1 MDALSVA
8 PVSPP
13 WAWWQDAGLLERYLA
28 DLVQGELAALRPGRP
43 PAARPAGD
51 EDLVESLGL
60 DSLEWLALSAA
71 LAEAASWAMRGEQAP
86 PRRWDAWLALVRD
99 GLAAGPP
106 ALAVRSSGSTGA
118 PRRSTHS
125 LPALWQ
131 EMQAMAAVIGPR
143 QRVICLVRC
152 HHIYGF
158 LFGVLL
164 PRVWGGVPVLH
175 LPGEQLARLPRQV
188 QPGDLVVGYPEG
200 WAALARLMPDW
211 PADVV
216 GVTSTAPCP
225 PSTAQAAIDS
235 GLARLL
241 QVYGSSETAGIG
253 WRDQPDGPYQLHPFW
268 RRDPADP
275 GQLWRR
281 SPEGS
286 ESALRVPDALD
297 FEDDQH
303 FRPAG
308 RLDGVVQVG
317 GVNVQPAAVAD
328 ALRRHP
334 GVAEAAVRPH
344 AVAGGALRLKAFVV
358 PRPGTSPALAQ
369 ELLDWAARQ
378 LAPAARPVHVRVG
391 PALPTGAM
399 GKSADWPLD

>member
-1 MDALSVA
+1 MDALA
-8 PVSPP
+8 AMPATPP
-13 WAWWQDAGLLERYLA
+13 WAWWREAGLLERYLG
-28 DLVQGELAALRPGRP
+28 DLLQGELAALRPGRA
-43 PAARPAGD
+43 PAAPPSAND
-51 EDLVESLGL
+51 DLVEALGL

-71 LAEAASWAMRGEQAP
+71 LGELAPAALQGDRDP
-86 PRRWDAWLALVRD
+86 PRRWDAWLALVRE
-99 GLAAGPP
+99 GLATGPS
-106 ALAVRSSGSTGA
+106 ALTVRSSGSTGA
-118 PRRSTHS
+118 PRRSTHP
-125 LPALWQ
+125 LPELWQ
-131 EMQAMAAVIGPR
+131 EMQAMARVIGPR
-143 QRVICLVRC
+143 QRVVCLVRS

-175 LPGEQLARLPRQV
+175 LPGEQLARLPAQV
-188 QPGDLVVGYPEG
+188 RPGDLVVGYPEG
-200 WAALARLMPDW
+200 WAALSRLVPQW

-225 PSTAQAAIDS
+225 PATAQAAIDS
-235 GLARLL
+235 GLTRLL

-253 WRDQPDGPYQLHPFW
+253 WRDQPDGAYRLHPFW
-268 RRDPADP
+268 RRDPVDP
-275 GQLWRR
+275 GTLWRR

-286 ESALRVPDALD
+286 ESARRVPDALD
-297 FEDDQH
+297 FEDEQH

-317 GVNVQPAAVAD
+317 GVNVQPAAVAE

-358 PRPGTSPALAQ
+358 PRHGASPALAQ

-399 GKSADWPLD
+399 GKAADWPLD